1 MKKKYLRIVSVTCA
15 LAMTLSLA
23 GCGNSTG
30 ATEAGGNA
38 GTSASSGLE
47 AETVQVIGD
56 TEGTIKNEMHY
67 AFSAQPPT
75 LDLHTTSTTVAYTI
89 GRGGIY
95 ETLVTLDDNYN
106 YVCELAESVDV
117 NDDYTEY
124 VFHLRKGV
132 KFHNGKEM
140 TADDVVAS
148 LNRWKTYYNNAN
160 VACGD
165 SDFEKVDNY
174 TVSITLPQSAMGF
187 LEMMGGA
194 QNAAVIMPAEIIEAA
209 GDGTVSEFIG
219 TGPYK
224 MDSWVQDQY
233 IKVVKNEDYQPYGT
247 EGEASGWSGYKNP
260 QVETVYFD
268 FVTDAATRVSG
279 IQTGEYDYAM
289 SLPSDNYQMLKANED
304 VVTIPV
310 FNGALSAIFDKS
322 EGWTADATFRK
333 AVNAALNK
341 EECSIAAYGLADF
354 FRLDSSYMFKEQE
367 KWYSTT
373 GDESYNTFDQELAK
387 QYLEECGYDG
397 SEITVMVSSDYTD
410 FNNLGIAMEQE
421 LEAVGI
427 NVNLLVV
434 DWPTQQSYRT
444 DPTKYDIFVTT
455 FTPIAAPT
463 DLLYLQSSWPG
474 WSDDAAL
481 SDYMNQIRIST
492 DATEAKAIWDECQAY
507 CWNEYLPIIKV
518 ADKYTYDAVSD
529 KVAGLRYFQTPIW
542 WDTVVYE

>member
-1 MKKKYLRIVSVTCA
+1 MKNRVTKLVSAICA
-15 LAMTLSLA
+15 AAMVFSMT
-23 GCGNSTG
+23 GCGSGSGETGSTEG
-30 ATEAGGNA
+30 SAAGSILTEATVA
-38 GTSASSGLE
+38 AIDESSD
-47 AETVQVIGD
+47 AA
-56 TEGTIKNEMHY
+56 IKSEMHY

-95 ETLVTLDDNYN
+95 ETLVTLDDDYN
-106 YVCELAESVDV
+106 YMCELAESVDI
-117 NDDYTEY
+117 NDDYTEF
-124 VFHLRKGV
+124 VFHLRQGV

-148 LNRWKTYYNNAN
+148 LNRWKSYYNNAG

-165 SDFEKVDNY
+165 SDFVKVDDY
-174 TVSITLPQSAMGF
+174 TVSITLPESDMGF

-194 QNAAVIMPAEIIEAA
+194 QQAAVIMPSEIIDAA
-209 GDGTVSEFIG
+209 GDGTVTEFIG

-224 MDSWVQDQY
+224 LDSWAQDQY

-247 EGEASGWSGYKNP
+247 KGEVSGWGGYKDA
-260 QVETVYFD
+260 QVETIYFD
-268 FVTDAATRVSG
+268 IVTDPSTRVAG

-289 SLPSDNYQMLKANED
+289 SLPADNYQMLSADENL
-304 VVTIPV
+304 VTLPV
-310 FNGALSAIFDKS
+310 FSGGLSAIFDKS

-341 EECSIAAYGLADF
+341 DECAMAAYGLADF
-354 FRLDSSYMFKEQE
+354 FRLDSSYMFKEQA

-373 GDESYNTFDQELAK
+373 GDAAYTTSDQELAK

-397 SEITVMVSSDYTD
+397 SEITLMVSSDYAD
-410 FNNLGIAMEQE
+410 FNNLGIAMEQQ

-427 NVNLLVV
+427 NVNLLVI

-444 DPTKYDIFVTT
+444 DPEKYDIFVTT

-463 DLLYLQSSWPG
+463 DLLYLQPSWPG
-474 WSDDAAL
+474 WTVDDTV
-481 SDYMNQIRIST
+481 SDYLNRIRTSV
-492 DATEAKAIWDECQAY
+492 DPDEAKTIWDECQQY
-507 CWNEYLPIIKV
+507 CWEEYLPIVKV
-518 ADKYTYDAVSD
+518 CDKYTYDAVSD

-542 WDTVVYE
+542 WNTVVYE